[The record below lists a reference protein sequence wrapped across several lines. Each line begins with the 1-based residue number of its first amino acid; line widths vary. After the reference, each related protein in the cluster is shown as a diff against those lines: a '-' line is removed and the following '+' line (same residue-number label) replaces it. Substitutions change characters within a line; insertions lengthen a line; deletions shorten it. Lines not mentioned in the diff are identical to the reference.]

1 MECQGTSEEA
11 FVGAAKW
18 QISLYDCLKYD
29 DGSPGHYT
37 MEMIDEAIRAC
48 TTKNEELKRVWGRF
62 VKDEGVKYFGFTID
76 RNVKPSEPIH
86 TYWDVYAGVDIGSG
100 GAGSKRSMAAIVFIL
115 VNPEKNKGRVIK
127 LWRGDGLETSSGDI
141 LRQYQK
147 MKAALGRNPVSAC
160 YDYQSREFAITASRS
175 REPFI
180 PADKKR
186 DAGEKTVNDLFSAG
200 ALTIDREAE
209 DAQKLI
215 TELVSV
221 PVGSKLVTRKF
232 VDDLVDALRYTV
244 FQIPWDM
251 EAINPGISAPDP
263 KKISTLPDGT
273 WTEQQF
279 TEWQIRQRRGDFE
292 EEDNGENDLRDYIN
306 ELNSH
311 YGE

>member
-1 MECQGTSEEA
+1 
-11 FVGAAKW
+11 
-18 QISLYDCLKYD
+18 
-29 DGSPGHYT
+29 
-37 MEMIDEAIRAC
+37 
-48 TTKNEELKRVWGRF
+48 
-62 VKDEGVKYFGFTID
+62 
-76 RNVKPSEPIH
+76 
-86 TYWDVYAGVDIGSG
+86 
-100 GAGSKRSMAAIVFIL
+100 
-115 VNPEKNKGRVIK
+115 
-127 LWRGDGLETSSGDI
+127 
-141 LRQYQK
+141 

-279 TEWQIRQRRGDFE
+279 TEWQIRLRRGEF